1 MSFFHKFINNIK
13 SMMSKGEDE
22 TVSRTRYVILNK
34 LHSAKY
40 SKVYHCKL
48 RENNKEL
55 CLKIYSAKQSRHS
68 AELEDQVLN
77 EINILRKVNHPCLL
91 GCFNVF
97 LTQQKAILE
106 MDFMHGGDL
115 YDFLTEHGMVKEPS
129 IKIIAR
135 RLLSAV
141 KYLHEVNI
149 IHRDIKLENI
159 LLETNNDISSIK
171 LSDFGL
177 SIELQNEMLLT
188 EQVGTSYYMAPELYR
203 KTPYGNKIDCWS
215 CGVVLYALL
224 FGSFPFPGENQE
236 LIKNILRGK
245 FSFPTTN
252 GISEECQD
260 FINGLLKKNVT
271 ERLSSIKAIQH
282 DFLEGKE
289 IRGSELRV
297 EEDTIRNRNSE
308 SLISH
313 LTTTNDTTNTFD
325 YDSDDFDDD
334 DVF

>member
-1 MSFFHKFINNIK
+1 
-13 SMMSKGEDE
+13 MMSKGEEE
-22 TVSRTRYVILNK
+22 TVSRTRYIILNK

-48 RENNKEL
+48 RENNQDI
-55 CLKIYSAKQSRHS
+55 CLKIYSAKHTRHS
-68 AELEDQVLN
+68 TTFEDQILN

-97 LTQQKAILE
+97 LTEQKAILE
-106 MDFMHGGDL
+106 MDFMNGGDL
-115 YDFLTEHGMVKEPS
+115 YDFLTEHGIQKEASVK
-129 IKIIAR
+129 IVAR
-135 RLLSAV
+135 RLMSAM
-141 KYLHEVNI
+141 KYLHEVKI

-159 LLETNNDISSIK
+159 LLERKNDISSIK

-177 SIELQNEMLLT
+177 SIELESEMLLT

-224 FGSFPFPGENQE
+224 FGMFPFPGENQE

-245 FSFPTTN
+245 FTFPTTN
-252 GISEECQD
+252 GMSEECQD
-260 FINGLLKKNVT
+260 FINGLLKKNVS
-271 ERLSSIKAIQH
+271 ERLSSVKAIQH
-282 DFLEGKE
+282 EFLDGKE
-289 IRGSELRV
+289 ILGSALKIEG
-297 EEDTIRNRNSE
+297 DTIRNRNSE

-313 LTTTNDTTNTFD
+313 LTTTNDTTNTYD
-325 YDSDDFDDD
+325 YDSDEFDDD